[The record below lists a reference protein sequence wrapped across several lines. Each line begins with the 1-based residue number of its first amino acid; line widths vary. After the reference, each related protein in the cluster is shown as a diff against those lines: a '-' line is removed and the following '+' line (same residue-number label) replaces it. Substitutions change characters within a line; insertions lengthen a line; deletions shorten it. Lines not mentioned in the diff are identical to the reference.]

1 MDDLLVKMTDEFDTL
16 TQIPKKQSAKLGQ
29 T

>member
-1 MDDLLVKMTDEFDTL
+1 MDGLLIKLAGEFDTL
-16 TQIPKKQSAKLGQ
+16 TQIPKTQSAKLGQ